1 MPSGVAAEE
10 QIGAGSIRLV
20 RLRLTLALLAMAIL
34 PLAVGA
40 PLLATALDS
49 QRNTEE
55 ARVQRDAATAAG
67 TISSALDGLETSLTR
82 AASASAV
89 SGIARGDK
97 NALTRARPV
106 LEPVGSD
113 SADGVVTIEVVSTG
127 GVVLFREV
135 GGKIVASPGQVT
147 GDPLLEATSSAGP
160 GDVIIGDPSTRADG
174 TTLVGMAAPL
184 AGATS
189 DAPPVGMLRI
199 DVSLSTLVGTAGSQL
214 GAGTS
219 LTLTD
224 AKGAQ
229 ITTVQLPN
237 GAGGNTYPGTA
248 PIPSHP
254 DWHVRL
260 VSPVAF
266 GSPSLPLFA
275 LLGLAIVVLL
285 SLVVWMAKQILRP
298 AEQLETSRVRL
309 NDLYQLARVD
319 SLRDMLTGLGNHRAF
334 QEEADRQIDASRRY
348 GAPLAVVTINIDD
361 FKAMNDRLGHEGGDG
376 ILARF
381 GELIQGSMR
390 SPDRAFRTG
399 ADSFAILLP
408 HTDADGGEIFARRL
422 LGVALEPTRGSAARD
437 GISFSAG
444 ISACPALATDRR
456 HLIAQA
462 EAAMASAKRHGRT
475 MVETFDPARHRA
487 PGVLSSVAEA
497 SAAVAETVTNKLI
510 RPVFQPIVDLR
521 NGKVIGY
528 EGLVRPLPE
537 SGFPDPSAMFIAA
550 ERAGRTVELDYACIE
565 AVALGSADL
574 PKDAMITINVSPRT
588 LELPDFSPPVL
599 VRTLHRAGLEPDR
612 VVIEI
617 TERETIE
624 EMDRLKRNVAACRS
638 AGFRVAADDVGAGNA
653 GLRLLSQIQFDIVK
667 IDLSLVQDGALFET
681 SLAVVGSLQE
691 LARRWGAWV
700 IAEGIETPEQL
711 RVVRQLEI
719 SAGQG
724 YLLGRPNSTEDL
736 RKLGV
741 GTVDLGA
748 LLGRDNW
755 LQDLA
760 RSAPGLG
767 VAQSS

>member
-1 MPSGVAAEE
+1 LPSGGAANE

-40 PLLATALDS
+40 PLLATAMDG
-49 QRNTEE
+49 QRTTEQ

-67 TISSALDGLETSLTR
+67 TISAALDALETSLTR
-82 AASASAV
+82 ASSASVVA
-89 SGIARGDK
+89 GIARGDK
-97 NALTRARPV
+97 GAISKARSVLDPV
-106 LEPVGSD
+106 AGDTSD
-113 SADGVVTIEVVSTG
+113 AVVDLEVVSTG
-127 GVVLFREV
+127 GTIVLKEV
-135 GGKIVASPGQVT
+135 GTKIVGAPGSIS
-147 GDPLLEATSSAGP
+147 GDPLLDATASAGP
-160 GDVIIGDPSTRADG
+160 GDVVLGDPSTTNDG
-174 TTLVGMAAPL
+174 STIVGMAAPL

-189 DAPPVGMLRI
+189 DAPPVGMLRLDI
-199 DVSLSTLVGTAGSQL
+199 SLSTLVQSAGGSFP
-214 GAGTS
+214 AGTS
-219 LTLTD
+219 LTLTNP
-224 AKGAQ
+224 AGSP
-229 ITTVQLPN
+229 ITAVQVPGN
-237 GAGGNTYPGTA
+237 GGNTYPATA
-248 PIPSHP
+248 PVPSHP

-260 VSPVAF
+260 VAPVAF
-266 GSPSLPLFA
+266 GPPSIPLFA
-275 LLGLAIVVLL
+275 LLALAVVVLL

-309 NDLYQLARVD
+309 HDLLQMARVD
-319 SLRDMLTGLGNHRAF
+319 SLRDTITGLGNHRAF
-334 QEEADRQIDASRRY
+334 QEESDRQIDASRRY
-348 GAPLAVVTINIDD
+348 GAPLAVVAINLDD
-361 FKAMNDRLGHEGGDG
+361 FKSINDRLGHEGGDG
-376 ILARF
+376 VLASF
-381 GELIQGSMR
+381 ASLIQGTIR

-399 ADSFAILLP
+399 ADGFAILLP

-422 LGVALEPTRGSAARD
+422 LAAALEPTRGSAGRE

-444 ISACPALATDRR
+444 VSACPALATDRR

-475 MVETFDPARHRA
+475 AVETFDPARHRA
-487 PGVLSSVAEA
+487 PGVLTSAAEA
-497 SAAVAETVTNKLI
+497 SAAVADTVTNKLI

-528 EGLVRPLPE
+528 EGLVRPLPA

-565 AVALGSADL
+565 VVAVGSAEL

-588 LELPDFSPPVL
+588 LELPDFSPPLL

-617 TERETIE
+617 TERESIE
-624 EMDRLKRNVAACRS
+624 EMERLKRNVAACRA

-736 RKLGV
+736 RKLDAT
-741 GTVDLGA
+741 TVDLSA

-755 LQDLA
+755 LKDLA
-760 RSAPGLG
+760 RAAPGLG
-767 VAQSS
+767 AAHSS